1 MTHQIYPSNIT
12 KLLSAEQ
19 YRILTQELVQKV
31 FSSLLVAPPVASPLR
46 AHGAAPSLAAP
57 QRSAEH
63 TDITEL
69 QHIILSEY
77 FMIVKKKILFLT
89 SGQILTKP
97 ASSSWVFILYS
108 LNIDS
113 ERVFFFFFW
122 LRRMFKWI
130 IRS

>member
-77 FMIVKKKILFLT
+77 FMIVKKKYYSSPLARFSQNQLPRLGFLF
-89 SGQILTKP
+89 
-97 ASSSWVFILYS
+97 FIL
-108 LNIDS
+108 
-113 ERVFFFFFW
+113 
-122 LRRMFKWI
+122 
-130 IRS
+130 

>member
-77 FMIVKKKILFLT
+77 FMIVKKNIIPHLWPDSHKTSFLVL
-89 SGQILTKP
+89 G
-97 ASSSWVFILYS
+97 FYS
-108 LNIDS
+108 L
-113 ERVFFFFFW
+113 FFKYRF
-122 LRRMFKWI
+122 
-130 IRS
+130 